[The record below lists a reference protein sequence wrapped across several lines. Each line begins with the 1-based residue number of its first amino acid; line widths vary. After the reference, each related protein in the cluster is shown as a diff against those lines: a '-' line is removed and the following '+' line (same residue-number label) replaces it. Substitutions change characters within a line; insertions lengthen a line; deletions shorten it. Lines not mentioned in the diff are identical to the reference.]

1 MMENAVENRENY
13 LAQSTGLNIIEHVW
27 SFFKKQKFFKTNPST
42 VDELGHIRKELR
54 KNPQDS
60 THWISQK
67 TERSIT
73 QKHQIMK
80 TSRCYI

>member
-1 MMENAVENRENY
+1 MLSKIVKI
-13 LAQSTGLNIIEHVW
+13 SWLNQQASILSSMYGI
-27 SFFKKQKFFKTNPST
+27 FLKQKFFKTNPST